1 MFNYEYDYKDLWMDH
16 LQDEMQKQKKQA
28 LIKFASIVSDSNSV
42 DAIARLVASGSLE
55 ENPDALKIID
65 NLNIDKLE
73 VFSVLENEDL
83 FKDQYVKEMQWAY
96 DSDVYY
102 AVYGG

>member
-1 MFNYEYDYKDLWMDH
+1 MLYEYYMDQYTDH
-16 LQDEMQKQKKQA
+16 IENEIQKQKKQA

-42 DAIARLVASGSLE
+42 DMIARLVAFGFLE
-55 ENPDALKIID
+55 ENPDAIKIID

-73 VFSVLENEDL
+73 IFSFLENEEI
-83 FKDQYVKEMQWAY
+83 FKRQYEIETQWAQ
-96 DSDVYY
+96 DSDAYY